1 MYNLDSE
8 VYTVFNY
15 YICSFNFLNATATFR
30 KNKALLVLFILW
42 VFVMYIY
49 VLIFINKDKIMTNI
63 FILTH
68 SALELSSM

>member
-1 MYNLDSE
+1 
-8 VYTVFNY
+8 
-15 YICSFNFLNATATFR
+15 
-30 KNKALLVLFILW
+30 
-42 VFVMYIY
+42 MYIY